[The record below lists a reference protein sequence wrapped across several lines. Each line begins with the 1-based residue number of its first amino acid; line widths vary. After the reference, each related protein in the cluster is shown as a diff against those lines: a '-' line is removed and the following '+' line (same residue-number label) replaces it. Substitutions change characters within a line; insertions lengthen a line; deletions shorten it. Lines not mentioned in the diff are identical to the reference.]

1 MRIKMF
7 TRSHEAL
14 GALVA
19 AVVASLVIVGLSGC
33 GSAPRASAGLNDR
46 SSAGVF
52 DNPGSGSSAAT
63 QSGWTIVLATFNG
76 PTARRD
82 ALAALP
88 AIQGGSGFGG
98 LFVEHRK
105 RGSFVASGRYASES
119 DPMAVADLRR
129 FRSYAS
135 NGVRPFGKAFLAPPV
150 GGAIGGR
157 PEINLLR
164 AKEVFGKEAVFT
176 LQVAVYESGGDRR
189 ESMRAAEEAAY
200 IYRQEGELAF
210 YYHGP
215 TKSMVTIGAFGERD
229 IDVEAGL
236 ESPELTALRL
246 RHPLNLFNGMAINET
261 TSGRTKRQP
270 SQLVQIP

>member
-1 MRIKMF
+1 M
-7 TRSHEAL
+7 
-14 GALVA
+14 VA
-19 AVVASLVIVGLSGC
+19 AASLVLVGLTGC
-33 GSAPRASAGLNDR
+33 GSAPRASSGPGDR
-46 SSAGVF
+46 GSAGVF
-52 DNPGSGSSAAT
+52 DSPGSGASAAA

-76 PTARRD
+76 PSARRD

-105 RGSFVASGRYASES
+105 RGSFVASGRYVSES
-119 DPMAVADLRR
+119 DPAAMADLRR
-129 FRSYAS
+129 FRSYER
-135 NGVRPFGKAFLAPPV
+135 NGVKPFGKAFLAPPV

-164 AKEVFGKEAVFT
+164 AKEVFGKGAVFT
-176 LQVAVYESGGDRR
+176 LQVAVYESADRR

-215 TKSMVTIGAFGERD
+215 TRSMVTIGAFGERD
-229 IDVEAGL
+229 IDMEAGL
-236 ESPELTALRL
+236 ESPELTALRA
-246 RHPLNLFNGMAINET
+246 RRPLNLFNGMAINET
-261 TSGRTKRQP
+261 ASGRTKRQP
-270 SQLVQIP
+270 SRLVQIP

>member
-1 MRIKMF
+1 MRKKLF
-7 TRSHEAL
+7 DRSRKASRAL
-14 GALVA
+14 MVA
-19 AVVASLVIVGLSGC
+19 AASLVLVGLTGC
-33 GSAPRASAGLNDR
+33 GSAPRASSGPGDR
-46 SSAGVF
+46 GSAGVF
-52 DNPGSGSSAAT
+52 DSPGSGASAAA

-76 PTARRD
+76 PSARRD

-105 RGSFVASGRYASES
+105 RGSFVASGRYVSES
-119 DPMAVADLRR
+119 DPAAMADLRR
-129 FRSYAS
+129 FRSYER
-135 NGVRPFGKAFLAPPV
+135 NGVKPFGKAFLAPPV

-164 AKEVFGKEAVFT
+164 AKEVFGKGAVFT
-176 LQVAVYESGGDRR
+176 LQVAVYESADRR

-215 TKSMVTIGAFGERD
+215 TRSMVTIGAFGERD
-229 IDVEAGL
+229 IDMEAGL
-236 ESPELTALRL
+236 ESPELTALRA
-246 RHPLNLFNGMAINET
+246 RRPLNLFNGMAINET
-261 TSGRTKRQP
+261 ASGRTKRQP
-270 SQLVQIP
+270 SRLVQIP